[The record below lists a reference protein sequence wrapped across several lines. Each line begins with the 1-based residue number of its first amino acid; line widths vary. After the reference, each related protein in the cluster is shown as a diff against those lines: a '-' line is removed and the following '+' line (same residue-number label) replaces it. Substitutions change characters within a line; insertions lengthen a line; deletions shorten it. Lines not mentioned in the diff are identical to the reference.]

1 MKVKTVISEEK
12 KHIRFADWSAHDVS
26 DSIDLLQFMNR
37 QPCFLL
43 IKLNELFIC
52 RSFLDRSAEQI
63 FILNIKTSRVLG
75 EFVG

>member
-37 QPCFLL
+37 NTF
-43 IKLNELFIC
+43 F
-52 RSFLDRSAEQI
+52 
-63 FILNIKTSRVLG
+63 
-75 EFVG
+75 